1 MKKKKETS
9 PGEADGGVDPYIF
22 SLYIIGASPNSS
34 RAVSNLKIF
43 FEKYLNKRYKLQIID
58 VYQQPHI
65 AKSVDIVALPLLI
78 RKFPLPEK
86 RMIGD
91 MSNNDKLLKS
101 LDLIY

>member
-9 PGEADGGVDPYIF
+9 PGEEDCGVDPYIF
-22 SLYIIGASPNSS
+22 NLYIIGASPNSS
-34 RAVSNLKIF
+34 RAVTNLKIF
-43 FEKYLNKRYKLQIID
+43 FEKHLNKRYKLQIID